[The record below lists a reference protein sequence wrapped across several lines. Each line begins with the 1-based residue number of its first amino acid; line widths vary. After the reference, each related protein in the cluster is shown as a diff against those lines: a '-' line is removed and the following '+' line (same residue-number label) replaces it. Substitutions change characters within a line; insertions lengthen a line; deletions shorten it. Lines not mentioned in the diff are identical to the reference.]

1 MMPALMKAA
10 PKKEISSGHFLRFV
24 LIGLL
29 ALGVASVSAK
39 QAPDPQKTQ
48 AYIDHAWTTL
58 TRSMDD
64 CTALTDSKMKTHP
77 VLYLPANLP
86 TPPELAKVKTHCNVD
101 VHVLPQAI
109 GQLGDLA
116 PTTLPKQGLLYLPH
130 PYVVPGGFFNEMY
143 GWDSYFIVLG
153 LVADHREA
161 MARDMV
167 DNALFEV
174 QYYGAVL
181 NANRTYYLTRSQ
193 PPFLSSMIR
202 AVMDDPASFKD
213 KAQARA
219 WLEHAYPLAV
229 RDYATWTRKEHLA
242 GDTGLARYYDYG
254 GPAPVLE
261 MKDSTYLRGV
271 IDWLIAHPS
280 EGPGYLIKSPQHPDA
295 AETAKLKTTS
305 CDIQASTVCAGAWSH
320 GYRLSADYYLG
331 DRAMRESGYDTT
343 FRVGPFGGSTHQY
356 ATVDLNSLLYRYER
370 DLHDFAAQLGNTV
383 DATRWAAAADARHT
397 AIDKYLWRADKGM
410 YMDYDFVTGKAS
422 DYNFVSTF
430 YPLWAGVASKQQAES
445 LRGKLGIFER
455 KGGLQ
460 MSDRTSG
467 AQWDAPFGW
476 APTNWLA
483 IDGLDHYGF
492 HDDARRLAREFT
504 GTIDRSLANDGTIR
518 EKYNMVSGNADV
530 KISAGYKDNVIGF
543 GWSNGVYL
551 KLQQLLRAQPSA
563 AQ

>member
-1 MMPALMKAA
+1 MKTM
-10 PKKEISSGHFLRFV
+10 LRFN
-24 LIGLL
+24 LIIVSFVF
-29 ALGVASVSAK
+29 AATAVSAK
-39 QAPDPQKTQ
+39 QAPDPQKTL

-58 TRSMDD
+58 ARSMDD
-64 CTALTDSKMKTHP
+64 CSALVDSKVSTQP

-86 TPPELAKVKTHCNVD
+86 SPPELVKVKAHCHVD
-101 VHVLPQAI
+101 VHVLPQTINA
-109 GQLGDLA
+109 LGDLA
-116 PTTLPKQGLLYLPH
+116 PITLPKQGLLYLPH

-161 MARDMV
+161 MARGMV

-202 AVMDDPASFKD
+202 AVLEDPASFKD
-213 KAQARA
+213 KTQARA

-229 RDYATWTRKEHLA
+229 RDYSTWTRKEHLA
-242 GDTGLARYYDYG
+242 GDTGLARYHDYG
-254 GPAPVLE
+254 GAAPVLE
-261 MKDSTYLRGV
+261 MKDSSYLRGV
-271 IDWLIAHPS
+271 IDWLVAHPS
-280 EGPGYLIKSPQHPDA
+280 EGSGYLIKSPQHPDA
-295 AETAKLKTTS
+295 IETARLKTVS
-305 CDIQASTVCAGAWSH
+305 CDIQASSVCAGAWSQ

-331 DRAMRESGYDTT
+331 DRAMRESGFDTT

-356 ATVDLNSLLYRYER
+356 APVDLNSLLYRYER
-370 DLHDFAAQLGNTV
+370 DLHDFAAQLGKPV
-383 DATRWAAAADARHT
+383 DAKRFADAADARR
-397 AIDKYLWRADKGM
+397 AAMNKYLWRADQGM
-410 YMDYDFVTGKAS
+410 YMDYDFVTGKPS
-422 DYNFVSTF
+422 DYHFVSTF
-430 YPLWAGVASKQQAES
+430 YPLWAGAASKQQAES

-460 MSDRTSG
+460 MSDRVSG

-483 IDGLDHYGF
+483 IDGLDNYGF
-492 HDDARRLAREFT
+492 HADARRLAREFT
-504 GTIDRSLANDGTIR
+504 GTIDRSLAHDGTIR

-543 GWSNGVYL
+543 GWTNGVYL
-551 KLQQLLRAQPSA
+551 KLQQLLHEPA
-563 AQ
+563 AAKP